1 MNRLS
6 IVALSTT
13 LLSLITACAYQ
24 PNQQPQAVY
33 DALESDRQTSAKK
46 QSNSDVPAAVAEYLS
61 QPLQAASGETSDLVQ
76 EQRFVLQAKALD
88 AREFFYSLT
97 VDTPYNIIVHPD
109 VKGNISLDLKD
120 VTIAETLAVLEDTYG
135 YEIKQTGRMIQV
147 FPSGAR
153 TKTFSLDYL
162 SLKRFGMSQTQ
173 ISSGGVS
180 QNDNG
185 NNGSN
190 NFNNSSNS
198 NNFNNPG
205 LLGGSGSSNSGN
217 LNNQSMQGGN
227 GASVSSQSETDLWG
241 ELQDMLEKVAGG
253 GTVVM
258 SPQAGIVSVTAQP
271 SKLRAVGEFLAT
283 LQTRLQRQV
292 ILEAR
297 IVEVTLA
304 DGFEQGIQWSKLDEY
319 ADGLGSG
326 FDINL
331 NGSTPTN
338 LAAATSNG
346 LFGLR
351 FSDNNFSSFL
361 SLLQTQGSVQVLSNP
376 RVSASNN
383 QKAVIKIG
391 EDEYYVTDVQ
401 SQTNTSG
408 LNDALTSSDV
418 ELTPFFSGISLDV
431 TPQISDDDVVT
442 LHVHPSVVE
451 TAEQEKV
458 IEIGN
463 ETLRLP
469 LARSNIR
476 ESDTIV
482 RARNGEIVVLG
493 GLMQTSTTEDIEQ
506 VPLMGDLP
514 LIGNLFKNRVNR
526 TEKKE
531 LVILIKPTVI
541 GVDTWREEL
550 QRSQDLLKTW
560 FPNLAN

>member
-1 MNRLS
+1 MSRFA
-6 IVALSTT
+6 IVALSSA
-13 LLSLITACAYQ
+13 LLSGLTACAYHPTHQ
-24 PNQQPQAVY
+24 PREAY
-33 DALESDRQTSAKK
+33 EALEPNAQVSPQGQQQNAL
-46 QSNSDVPAAVAEYLS
+46 PAAVADYLS
-61 QPLQAASGETSDLVQ
+61 QPLQVSDDKTKDMVQ
-76 EQRFVLQAKALD
+76 EQRFVLQAKAVD

-97 VDTPYNIIVHPD
+97 IDTPYNIIVHPD
-109 VKGNISLDLKD
+109 VEGEISLDLKD
-120 VTIAETLAVLEDTYG
+120 VTIAETLAVIEDTYG

-147 FPSGAR
+147 FPAGVR

-185 NNGSN
+185 SNGNN
-190 NFNNSSNS
+190 NFNSNNNSSS
-198 NNFNNPG
+198 FNNPG
-205 LLGGSGSSNSGN
+205 LLGGTGSSNSGN
-217 LNNQSMQGGN
+217 LNTQSMRGGN

-253 GTVVM
+253 GSVVM

-304 DGFEQGIQWSKLDEY
+304 DGFEQGIQWSKLDE
-319 ADGLGSG
+319 LGSG

-331 NGSTPTN
+331 NGSTPTD

-351 FSDNNFSSFL
+351 FNDNNFSSFL

-458 IEIGN
+458 IEIGD

-493 GLMQTSTTEDIEQ
+493 GLMQTSNSEDIEQ

-526 TEKKE
+526 VEKKE

-541 GVDTWREEL
+541 GADTWREEL
-550 QRSQDLLKTW
+550 QRSQDLLNTW
-560 FPNLAN
+560 FPNLTN

>member
-1 MNRLS
+1 MSRL
-6 IVALSTT
+6 IIIALSSVLLGT
-13 LLSLITACAYQ
+13 LSGCAYQ
-24 PNQQPQAVY
+24 PNQSPQEAY
-33 DALESDRQTSAKK
+33 EALEPSTPAENRSQADGSL
-46 QSNSDVPAAVAEYLS
+46 PAAVSEYLS
-61 QPLQAASGETSDLVQ
+61 QPLRSSDGTDSDLVQ
-76 EQRFVLQAKALD
+76 EQRFVLQAKGLD

-97 VDTPYNIIVHPD
+97 IDTPYNIIVHPD
-109 VKGNISLDLKD
+109 VEGEISLDLKD
-120 VTIAETLAVLEDTYG
+120 VTIAETLAVIEDTYG

-147 FPSGAR
+147 FPSGVR

-180 QNDNG
+180 QNDND
-185 NNGSN
+185 NSGSN
-190 NFNNSSNS
+190 SFNNSSNNS
-198 NNFNNPG
+198 NFNNPG
-205 LLGGSGSSNSGN
+205 LLGGTGRSNNSGN
-217 LNNQSMQGGN
+217 LNQSMQGGN

-253 GTVVM
+253 GSVVM

-271 SKLRAVGEFLAT
+271 SKLRAVGEFLST
-283 LQTRLQRQV
+283 LQTRIQRQV

-304 DGFEQGIQWSKLDEY
+304 DGFEQGIQWSEL
-319 ADGLGSG
+319 DGLGESG
-326 FDINL
+326 FDFSFNGARPSNL
-331 NGSTPTN
+331 TDV
-338 LAAATSNG
+338 TSDG

-351 FSDNNFSSFL
+351 FNDNNFSSFL

-401 SQTNTSG
+401 SQTNSSG

-458 IEIGN
+458 IEIGD

-541 GVDTWREEL
+541 GADTWREEL
-550 QRSQDLLKTW
+550 QRSQDLLKAW
-560 FPNLAN
+560 FPDLAN

>member
-1 MNRLS
+1 MRVVG
-6 IVALSTT
+6 IVT
-13 LLSLITACAYQ
+13 LLSLLVGCAYQ
-24 PNQQPQAVY
+24 PNHAPQEAYQALEPAQAETKADAQGTAEIPDAVIAYLTQPVQSPTGDAA
-33 DALESDRQTSAKK
+33 DALIT
-46 QSNSDVPAAVAEYLS
+46 
-61 QPLQAASGETSDLVQ
+61 
-76 EQRFVLQAKALD
+76 EQRFVLQAKAMD
-88 AREFFYSLT
+88 ARDFFYSLT

-109 VKGNISLDLKD
+109 VAGQISLDLKD
-120 VTIAETLAVLEDTYG
+120 VTISETLEVIADTYG
-135 YEIKQTGRMIQV
+135 YEIKQDGRMIQV
-147 FPSGAR
+147 FPAGLQ

-180 QNDNG
+180 QNANG
-185 NNGSN
+185 GNSGGG
-190 NFNNSSNS
+190 FNNANN

-205 LLGGSGSSNSGN
+205 LLGGAAGNDTGNSNN
-217 LNNQSMQGGN
+217 FNQTMQTGN
-227 GASVSSQSETDLWG
+227 GASVSTRSETDLWG
-241 ELQDMLEKVAGG
+241 QLEDMISKVAGG
-253 GTVVM
+253 EGTVVL
-258 SPQAGIVSVTAQP
+258 SPQAGIVSVTAEP
-271 SKLRAVGEFLAT
+271 AKLRAVGEFLAT
-283 LQTRLQRQV
+283 LETRLQRQV

-304 DGFEQGIQWSKLDEY
+304 DGYEQGIQWSELD
-319 ADGLGSG
+319 ALGKSG
-326 FDINL
+326 FDVAF
-331 NGSTPTN
+331 NGATPADLTS
-338 LAAATSNG
+338 ATANG

-351 FSDNNFSSFL
+351 FSDSNFSSFL
-361 SLLQTQGSVQVLSNP
+361 DLLQTQGSVQVLSNP

-391 EDEYYVTDVQ
+391 EDEYYVTDVE
-401 SQTNTSG
+401 SQTNTG
-408 LNDALTSSDV
+408 GALDNALTSSDV

-431 TPQISDDDVVT
+431 TPQISDDNVVT

-458 IEIGN
+458 IEIGD

-506 VPLMGDLP
+506 VPLFGDLP
-514 LIGNLFKNRVNR
+514 VIGNLFKNKSNR

-541 GVDTWREEL
+541 GVDTWEQEL
-550 QRSQDLLKTW
+550 QRSRELLKTW
-560 FPNLAN
+560 FPDLVDK